1 MRDFFFFFFCFFFL
15 FFLSFRLGKNGK
27 NLGKKNAFKNMKRFF
42 GATTTTL
49 GRRLLFVL
57 FGLLFGCA
65 FLTTT
70 TTRWWCVEASSSF
83 SSSSSR
89 KTTTQSLAN
98 PLDDDDFFDEESSS
112 FSEEMVFASLGKKRF
127 GVDQKRDGFEDE
139 DDVLFQSLFSWTTAA
154 RKGEEMDLRDL
165 NTFPRAI
172 ARLVADG
179 TKGDDD
185 VLETKKFSV
194 GFTRGRWK
202 ESVFGRKPMNFD
214 GASALGMHVNG
225 AFRENN
231 NEEEDEGRRK
241 ERKKQ
246 GWIKLTNTVGAR
258 LCAGANVKQRGLPR
272 FYEAGGG
279 IEFGSNSNINSNGN
293 SSSGSGS
300 GTASKRATRTL
311 FQSYPKE
318 IACVENVASFFE
330 MLPCGGRR
338 GVANIIASE
347 RSALI
352 ADVDFLSF
360 GASYE
365 RGRFSLSMTG
375 VASREVIEKM
385 ARERND
391 VKACAAAK
399 EMSRVYALLGNGDVR
414 AVDLRESKK
423 SSVAELLSSL
433 KISAKSTSSSS
444 IKVDAPRVTITR
456 AILGSGSIRGAISLS
471 VSRFEN
477 ARGDTVVRIFHP
489 VPDYVRVFRHTFEVV
504 SKKSSKG
511 GDDSSSISNDSAVS
525 DISWGKELLEMKIKL
540 PRGLDSVTIRFDFE
554 KIFLPLELFEA
565 DAERGM
571 TFPPA
576 IAFSAAAPGAES
588 SSDKSDND
596 TLGRYERAYAKLGF
610 AQSPLFE
617 KLIENE
623 KNDFAHFLDALTVI
637 LPVPDGAMPFNA
649 TAMACVAFVAHLGA
663 LAKIL
668 LKRENYDDK
677 AKTLQHLAK
686 VERKRLKSEE
696 KKAKSKAEKR
706 TSLSSFTS
714 SSRNV
719 KRK

>member
-1 MRDFFFFFFCFFFL
+1 MERFTEEVL
-15 FFLSFRLGKNGK
+15 FVSPLPHPERRRRERRNS
-27 NLGKKNAFKNMKRFF
+27 
-42 GATTTTL
+42 TTTTI
-49 GRRLLFVL
+49 
-57 FGLLFGCA
+57 
-65 FLTTT
+65 TN
-70 TTRWWCVEASSSF
+70 E
-83 SSSSSR
+83 
-89 KTTTQSLAN
+89 
-98 PLDDDDFFDEESSS
+98 DDDSDDE
-112 FSEEMVFASLGKKRF
+112 SER
-127 GVDQKRDGFEDE
+127 QPDGI
-139 DDVLFQSLFSWTTAA
+139 LFQSLFSWTMMLPSGKNNMNTN
-154 RKGEEMDLRDL
+154 DLE
-165 NTFPRAI
+165 TFPRAI
-172 ARLVADG
+172 ARLLQSNRV
-179 TKGDDD
+179 KQSSSLSKKDDENEKKRKKRLI
-185 VLETKKFSV
+185 LEEFSV
-194 GFTRGRWK
+194 GFTRGRWRDAGA
-202 ESVFGRKPMNFD
+202 FGRKPMNFETS
-214 GASALGMHVNG
+214 SALGMHVNG
-225 AFRENN
+225 VFSRENDDDSDDGYDDDVY
-231 NEEEDEGRRK
+231 EKEKGEGWVR
-241 ERKKQ
+241 
-246 GWIKLTNTVGAR
+246 LTNTVGAKF
-258 LCAGANVKQRGLPR
+258 CAGANVRQRGLPR
-272 FYEAGGG
+272 FYEVGRGMTKNNKKKNG
-279 IEFGSNSNINSNGN
+279 LEFGSRKI
-293 SSSGSGS
+293 
-300 GTASKRATRTL
+300 ASKNRSTSTTL

-347 RSALI
+347 QSALI
-352 ADVDFLSF
+352 ADVNFLSF

-385 ARERND
+385 ALERND

-399 EMSRVYALLGNGDVR
+399 EVSRVYALLGNGDVR
-414 AVDLRESKK
+414 ALDLRESKK

-433 KISAKSTSSSS
+433 KISATSTSSSS
-444 IKVDAPRVTITR
+444 VKVDAPRVTITR

-504 SKKSSKG
+504 SKKCSKG
-511 GDDSSSISNDSAVS
+511 GDSSSISNDSAVG
-525 DISWGKELLEMKIKL
+525 DISWGEELLEMKIKL
-540 PRGLDSVTIRFDFE
+540 QRGLDSVTIRFDFE

-576 IAFSAAAPGAES
+576 IAFSAAASGAES
-588 SSDKSDND
+588 SSDKSDD
-596 TLGRYERAYAKLGF
+596 TLGRYERAYAKLGL

-623 KNDFAHFLDALTVI
+623 QNDFAHFLDALTVI

-714 SSRNV
+714 SSKNV

>member
-1 MRDFFFFFFCFFFL
+1 MRVFVFAL
-15 FFLSFRLGKNGK
+15 
-27 NLGKKNAFKNMKRFF
+27 
-42 GATTTTL
+42 
-49 GRRLLFVL
+49 LLFASRAAFAHAFAKGGTMERFTEEVL
-57 FGLLFGCA
+57 FVSPLPRPERRRRERRNF
-65 FLTTT
+65 TTST
-70 TTRWWCVEASSSF
+70 NFA
-83 SSSSSR
+83 
-89 KTTTQSLAN
+89 
-98 PLDDDDFFDEESSS
+98 DDDDEKDDE
-112 FSEEMVFASLGKKRF
+112 SEK
-127 GVDQKRDGFEDE
+127 QPDGI
-139 DDVLFQSLFSWTTAA
+139 LFQSLFSWTMMNMNTN
-154 RKGEEMDLRDL
+154 DLE
-165 NTFPRAI
+165 TFPRAI
-172 ARLVADG
+172 ARLSQRDSVKQ
-179 TKGDDD
+179 TSSSSKKDDENEKKRKRRLM
-185 VLETKKFSV
+185 LEEFSV
-194 GFTRGRWK
+194 GFTRGRWRDAGA
-202 ESVFGRKPMNFD
+202 FGRKPMNFETS
-214 GASALGMHVNG
+214 SALGMHVNG
-225 AFRENN
+225 VFSREDDDDSDDDGYDDDAY
-231 NEEEDEGRRK
+231 EKEKGEGWMR
-241 ERKKQ
+241 
-246 GWIKLTNTVGAR
+246 LTNTVGAKF
-258 LCAGANVKQRGLPR
+258 CAGANVRQRGLPR
-272 FYEAGGG
+272 FYEVGRGMTKNNKKKNG
-279 IEFGSNSNINSNGN
+279 LEFGSRKI
-293 SSSGSGS
+293 
-300 GTASKRATRTL
+300 ASKNRSTTTTL

-352 ADVDFLSF
+352 ADVNFLSF

-504 SKKSSKG
+504 SKQSSKG
-511 GDDSSSISNDSAVS
+511 GDDTSSISNDSAVS

-696 KKAKSKAEKR
+696 KKAKSNAEKR

>member
-1 MRDFFFFFFCFFFL
+1 MERFTEEVL
-15 FFLSFRLGKNGK
+15 FVSPLPHPERRRRERRNS
-27 NLGKKNAFKNMKRFF
+27 
-42 GATTTTL
+42 TTTT
-49 GRRLLFVL
+49 F
-57 FGLLFGCA
+57 
-65 FLTTT
+65 TN
-70 TTRWWCVEASSSF
+70 E
-83 SSSSSR
+83 
-89 KTTTQSLAN
+89 
-98 PLDDDDFFDEESSS
+98 DDDSDDE
-112 FSEEMVFASLGKKRF
+112 SEK
-127 GVDQKRDGFEDE
+127 QPDGI
-139 DDVLFQSLFSWTTAA
+139 LFQSLFSWTMMLPSGKNNMNTN
-154 RKGEEMDLRDL
+154 DLE
-165 NTFPRAI
+165 TFPRAI
-172 ARLVADG
+172 ARLLQSNRV
-179 TKGDDD
+179 KQSSSLSKKDDENEKKRKKRLI
-185 VLETKKFSV
+185 LEEFSV
-194 GFTRGRWK
+194 GFTRGRWRDAGA
-202 ESVFGRKPMNFD
+202 FGRKPMNFETS
-214 GASALGMHVNG
+214 SALGMHVNG
-225 AFRENN
+225 VFSRENDDDSDDGYDDDVY
-231 NEEEDEGRRK
+231 EKEKGEGWVR
-241 ERKKQ
+241 
-246 GWIKLTNTVGAR
+246 LTNTVGAKF
-258 LCAGANVKQRGLPR
+258 CAGANVRQRGLPR
-272 FYEAGGG
+272 FYEVGRGMTKNNKKKNG
-279 IEFGSNSNINSNGN
+279 LEFGSRKI
-293 SSSGSGS
+293 
-300 GTASKRATRTL
+300 ASKNRSTSTTL

-347 RSALI
+347 QSALI
-352 ADVDFLSF
+352 ADVNFLSF

-385 ARERND
+385 ALERND

-399 EMSRVYALLGNGDVR
+399 EVSRVYALLGNGDVR
-414 AVDLRESKK
+414 ALDLRESKK

-433 KISAKSTSSSS
+433 KISATSTSSSS
-444 IKVDAPRVTITR
+444 VKVDAPRVTITR

-489 VPDYVRVFRHTFEVV
+489 VPDYVRVFRHTFEVI
-504 SKKSSKG
+504 SKKCSKG
-511 GDDSSSISNDSAVS
+511 GDSSSISNDSAVS

-540 PRGLDSVTIRFDFE
+540 QRGLDSVTIRFDFE

-576 IAFSAAAPGAES
+576 IAFSAAASGAES
-588 SSDKSDND
+588 SSDKSDD
-596 TLGRYERAYAKLGF
+596 TLGRYERAYAKLGL

-623 KNDFAHFLDALTVI
+623 QNDFAHFLDALTVI

-696 KKAKSKAEKR
+696 KKKAKSKAEKR

-714 SSRNV
+714 SSKNV

>member
-1 MRDFFFFFFCFFFL
+1 MERFTEEVL
-15 FFLSFRLGKNGK
+15 FVSPLPHPERRRRERRNS
-27 NLGKKNAFKNMKRFF
+27 
-42 GATTTTL
+42 TTTT
-49 GRRLLFVL
+49 F
-57 FGLLFGCA
+57 
-65 FLTTT
+65 TN
-70 TTRWWCVEASSSF
+70 E
-83 SSSSSR
+83 
-89 KTTTQSLAN
+89 
-98 PLDDDDFFDEESSS
+98 DDDSDDE
-112 FSEEMVFASLGKKRF
+112 SEK
-127 GVDQKRDGFEDE
+127 QPDGI
-139 DDVLFQSLFSWTTAA
+139 LFQSLFSWTMMLPSGKNNMNTN
-154 RKGEEMDLRDL
+154 DLE
-165 NTFPRAI
+165 TFPRAI
-172 ARLVADG
+172 ARLLQSNRV
-179 TKGDDD
+179 KQSSSLSKKDDENEKKRKKRLI
-185 VLETKKFSV
+185 LEEFSV
-194 GFTRGRWK
+194 GFTRGRWRDAGA
-202 ESVFGRKPMNFD
+202 FGRKPMNFETS
-214 GASALGMHVNG
+214 SALGMHVNG
-225 AFRENN
+225 VFSRENDDDSDDSYDDDVY
-231 NEEEDEGRRK
+231 EKEKGEGWVR
-241 ERKKQ
+241 
-246 GWIKLTNTVGAR
+246 LTNTVGAKF
-258 LCAGANVKQRGLPR
+258 CAGANVRQRGLPR
-272 FYEAGGG
+272 FYEVGRGMTKNNKKKNG
-279 IEFGSNSNINSNGN
+279 LEFGSRKI
-293 SSSGSGS
+293 
-300 GTASKRATRTL
+300 ASKNRSTSTTL

-347 RSALI
+347 QSALI
-352 ADVDFLSF
+352 ADVNFLSF

-385 ARERND
+385 ALERND

-399 EMSRVYALLGNGDVR
+399 EVSRVYALLGNGDVR
-414 AVDLRESKK
+414 ALDLRESKK

-433 KISAKSTSSSS
+433 KISATSTSSSS
-444 IKVDAPRVTITR
+444 VKVDAPRVTITR

-504 SKKSSKG
+504 SKKRSKG
-511 GDDSSSISNDSAVS
+511 GDSSSISNDSAVS

-540 PRGLDSVTIRFDFE
+540 QRGLDSVTIRFDFE

-576 IAFSAAAPGAES
+576 IAFSAAASGAES
-588 SSDKSDND
+588 SSDKSDD
-596 TLGRYERAYAKLGF
+596 TLGRYERAYAKLGL

-623 KNDFAHFLDALTVI
+623 QNDFAHFLDALTVI

-696 KKAKSKAEKR
+696 KKKAKSNAEKR

-714 SSRNV
+714 SSKNV

>member
-1 MRDFFFFFFCFFFL
+1 MERFTEEVL
-15 FFLSFRLGKNGK
+15 FVSPLPHPERRRRERRNS
-27 NLGKKNAFKNMKRFF
+27 
-42 GATTTTL
+42 TTTT
-49 GRRLLFVL
+49 F
-57 FGLLFGCA
+57 
-65 FLTTT
+65 TN
-70 TTRWWCVEASSSF
+70 E
-83 SSSSSR
+83 
-89 KTTTQSLAN
+89 
-98 PLDDDDFFDEESSS
+98 DDDSDDE
-112 FSEEMVFASLGKKRF
+112 SEK
-127 GVDQKRDGFEDE
+127 QPDGI
-139 DDVLFQSLFSWTTAA
+139 LFQSLFSWTMMLPSG
-154 RKGEEMDLRDL
+154 KNNMNMNDLE
-165 NTFPRAI
+165 TFPRAI
-172 ARLVADG
+172 ARLLQSNRV
-179 TKGDDD
+179 KQSSSLSKKDDENEKKRKKRLI
-185 VLETKKFSV
+185 LEEFSV
-194 GFTRGRWK
+194 GFTRGRWRDAGA
-202 ESVFGRKPMNFD
+202 FGRKPMNFETS
-214 GASALGMHVNG
+214 SALGMHVNG
-225 AFRENN
+225 VFSRENDDDSDDGYDDDVY
-231 NEEEDEGRRK
+231 EKEKGEGWVR
-241 ERKKQ
+241 
-246 GWIKLTNTVGAR
+246 LTNTVGAKF
-258 LCAGANVKQRGLPR
+258 CAGANVRQRGLPR
-272 FYEAGGG
+272 FYEVGRGMTKNNKKKNG
-279 IEFGSNSNINSNGN
+279 LEFGSRKI
-293 SSSGSGS
+293 
-300 GTASKRATRTL
+300 ASKNRSTSTTL

-347 RSALI
+347 QSALI
-352 ADVDFLSF
+352 ADVNFLSF

-385 ARERND
+385 ALERND

-399 EMSRVYALLGNGDVR
+399 EVSRVYALLGNGDVR
-414 AVDLRESKK
+414 ALDLRESKK

-433 KISAKSTSSSS
+433 KISATSTSSSS
-444 IKVDAPRVTITR
+444 VKVDAPRVTITR

-504 SKKSSKG
+504 SKKCSKG
-511 GDDSSSISNDSAVS
+511 GDSSSISNDSAVS

-540 PRGLDSVTIRFDFE
+540 QRGLDSVTIRFDFE

-576 IAFSAAAPGAES
+576 IAFSAAASGAES
-588 SSDKSDND
+588 SSDKSDD
-596 TLGRYERAYAKLGF
+596 TLGRYERAYAKLGL

-623 KNDFAHFLDALTVI
+623 QNDFAHFLDALTVI

-696 KKAKSKAEKR
+696 KKKAKSKAEKR

-714 SSRNV
+714 SSKNV

>member
-1 MRDFFFFFFCFFFL
+1 MERFTEEVL
-15 FFLSFRLGKNGK
+15 FVSPLPHPERRRRERRNS
-27 NLGKKNAFKNMKRFF
+27 
-42 GATTTTL
+42 TTTT
-49 GRRLLFVL
+49 F
-57 FGLLFGCA
+57 
-65 FLTTT
+65 TN
-70 TTRWWCVEASSSF
+70 E
-83 SSSSSR
+83 
-89 KTTTQSLAN
+89 
-98 PLDDDDFFDEESSS
+98 DDDSDDE
-112 FSEEMVFASLGKKRF
+112 SEK
-127 GVDQKRDGFEDE
+127 QPDGI
-139 DDVLFQSLFSWTTAA
+139 LFQSLFSWTMMLPSGKNNMNTN
-154 RKGEEMDLRDL
+154 DLE
-165 NTFPRAI
+165 TFPRAI
-172 ARLVADG
+172 ARLLQSNRV
-179 TKGDDD
+179 KQSSSLSKKDDENEKKRKKRLI
-185 VLETKKFSV
+185 LEEFSV
-194 GFTRGRWK
+194 GFTRGRWRDAGA
-202 ESVFGRKPMNFD
+202 FGRKPMNFETS
-214 GASALGMHVNG
+214 SALGMHVNG
-225 AFRENN
+225 VFSRENDDDSDDGYDDDVY
-231 NEEEDEGRRK
+231 EKEKGEGWVR
-241 ERKKQ
+241 
-246 GWIKLTNTVGAR
+246 LTNTVGAKF
-258 LCAGANVKQRGLPR
+258 CAGANVRQRGLPR
-272 FYEAGGG
+272 FYEVGRGMTKNNKKKNG
-279 IEFGSNSNINSNGN
+279 LEFGSRKI
-293 SSSGSGS
+293 
-300 GTASKRATRTL
+300 ASKNRSTSTTL

-347 RSALI
+347 QSALI
-352 ADVDFLSF
+352 ADVNFLSF

-385 ARERND
+385 ALERND

-399 EMSRVYALLGNGDVR
+399 EVSRVYALLGNGDVR
-414 AVDLRESKK
+414 ALDLRESKK

-433 KISAKSTSSSS
+433 KISATSTSSSS
-444 IKVDAPRVTITR
+444 VKVDAPRVTITR

-504 SKKSSKG
+504 SKKRSKG
-511 GDDSSSISNDSAVS
+511 GDSSSISNDSAVS

-540 PRGLDSVTIRFDFE
+540 QRGLDSVTIRFDFE

-576 IAFSAAAPGAES
+576 IAFSAAASGAES
-588 SSDKSDND
+588 SSDKSDD
-596 TLGRYERAYAKLGF
+596 TLGRYERAYAKLGL

-623 KNDFAHFLDALTVI
+623 QNDFAHFLDASTVI

-696 KKAKSKAEKR
+696 KKKAKSKAEKR

-714 SSRNV
+714 SSKNV

>member
-1 MRDFFFFFFCFFFL
+1 MERFTEEVL
-15 FFLSFRLGKNGK
+15 FVSPLPHPERRRRERRNS
-27 NLGKKNAFKNMKRFF
+27 
-42 GATTTTL
+42 TTTT
-49 GRRLLFVL
+49 F
-57 FGLLFGCA
+57 
-65 FLTTT
+65 TN
-70 TTRWWCVEASSSF
+70 E
-83 SSSSSR
+83 
-89 KTTTQSLAN
+89 
-98 PLDDDDFFDEESSS
+98 DDDSDDE
-112 FSEEMVFASLGKKRF
+112 SEK
-127 GVDQKRDGFEDE
+127 QPDGI
-139 DDVLFQSLFSWTTAA
+139 LFQSLFSWTMNNMNTN
-154 RKGEEMDLRDL
+154 DLE
-165 NTFPRAI
+165 TFPRAI
-172 ARLVADG
+172 ARLLQSNRV
-179 TKGDDD
+179 KQSSSLSKKDDENEKKRKKRLI
-185 VLETKKFSV
+185 LEEFSV
-194 GFTRGRWK
+194 GFTRGRWRDAGA
-202 ESVFGRKPMNFD
+202 FGRKPMNFETS
-214 GASALGMHVNG
+214 SALGMHVNG
-225 AFRENN
+225 VFSR
-231 NEEEDEGRRK
+231 EDEDDLNDDDYDDAYEK
-241 ERKKQ
+241 EKGE
-246 GWIKLTNTVGAR
+246 GWVRLTNTVGAKF
-258 LCAGANVKQRGLPR
+258 CAGANVLQRGLPR
-272 FYEAGGG
+272 FYEVGGG
-279 IEFGSNSNINSNGN
+279 MRTTMKKKNGLEFGSRKI
-293 SSSGSGS
+293 
-300 GTASKRATRTL
+300 ASKNRSTTTTL

-347 RSALI
+347 RSVLI
-352 ADVDFLSF
+352 ADVNFLSF

-399 EMSRVYALLGNGDVR
+399 EVSRMYALLGNGDVR
-414 AVDLRESKK
+414 ALDLRESKK

-433 KISAKSTSSSS
+433 KISATSTSSSS
-444 IKVDAPRVTITR
+444 VKVDAPRVTITR

-504 SKKSSKG
+504 SKKRSKG
-511 GDDSSSISNDSAVS
+511 GDSSSISNDSAVS

-540 PRGLDSVTIRFDFE
+540 QRGLDSVTIRFDFE

-576 IAFSAAAPGAES
+576 IAFSAAASGAES
-588 SSDKSDND
+588 SSDKSDD
-596 TLGRYERAYAKLGF
+596 TLGRYERAYAKLGL

-623 KNDFAHFLDALTVI
+623 QNDFAHFLDALTVI

-696 KKAKSKAEKR
+696 KKKAKSKAESELLYR
-706 TSLSSFTS
+706 RL
-714 SSRNV
+714 RRP
-719 KRK
+719 RKM

>member
-1 MRDFFFFFFCFFFL
+1 MERFTEEVL
-15 FFLSFRLGKNGK
+15 FVSPLPHPERRRRERRNS
-27 NLGKKNAFKNMKRFF
+27 
-42 GATTTTL
+42 TTTT
-49 GRRLLFVL
+49 F
-57 FGLLFGCA
+57 
-65 FLTTT
+65 TN
-70 TTRWWCVEASSSF
+70 E
-83 SSSSSR
+83 
-89 KTTTQSLAN
+89 
-98 PLDDDDFFDEESSS
+98 DDDSDDE
-112 FSEEMVFASLGKKRF
+112 SEK
-127 GVDQKRDGFEDE
+127 QPDGI
-139 DDVLFQSLFSWTTAA
+139 LFQSLFSWTMMLPSGKNNMNTN
-154 RKGEEMDLRDL
+154 DLE
-165 NTFPRAI
+165 TFPRAI
-172 ARLVADG
+172 ARLLQSNRV
-179 TKGDDD
+179 KQSSSLSKKDDENEKKRKKRLI
-185 VLETKKFSV
+185 LEEFSV
-194 GFTRGRWK
+194 GFTRGRWRDAGA
-202 ESVFGRKPMNFD
+202 FGRKPMNFETS
-214 GASALGMHVNG
+214 SALGMHVNG
-225 AFRENN
+225 VFSRENDDDSDDGYDDDVY
-231 NEEEDEGRRK
+231 EKEKGEGWVR
-241 ERKKQ
+241 
-246 GWIKLTNTVGAR
+246 LTNTVGAKF
-258 LCAGANVKQRGLPR
+258 CAGANVRQRGLPR
-272 FYEAGGG
+272 FYEVGRGMTKNNKKKNG
-279 IEFGSNSNINSNGN
+279 LEFGSRKI
-293 SSSGSGS
+293 
-300 GTASKRATRTL
+300 ASKNRSTSTTL

-347 RSALI
+347 QSALI
-352 ADVDFLSF
+352 ADVNFLSF

-385 ARERND
+385 ALERND

-399 EMSRVYALLGNGDVR
+399 EVSRVYALLGNGDVR
-414 AVDLRESKK
+414 ALDLRESKK

-433 KISAKSTSSSS
+433 KISATSTSSSS
-444 IKVDAPRVTITR
+444 VKVDAPRVTITR

-504 SKKSSKG
+504 SKKCSKG
-511 GDDSSSISNDSAVS
+511 GDSSSISNDSAVS

-540 PRGLDSVTIRFDFE
+540 QRGLDSVTIRFDFE

-576 IAFSAAAPGAES
+576 IAFSAAASGAES
-588 SSDKSDND
+588 SSDKSDD
-596 TLGRYERAYAKLGF
+596 TLGRYERAYAKLGL

-623 KNDFAHFLDALTVI
+623 QNDFAHFLDALTVI

-696 KKAKSKAEKR
+696 KKKAKSKAEKR

-714 SSRNV
+714 SSKNV

>member
-1 MRDFFFFFFCFFFL
+1 MERFTEEVL
-15 FFLSFRLGKNGK
+15 FVSPLPHPERRRRERRNS
-27 NLGKKNAFKNMKRFF
+27 
-42 GATTTTL
+42 TTTT
-49 GRRLLFVL
+49 F
-57 FGLLFGCA
+57 
-65 FLTTT
+65 TN
-70 TTRWWCVEASSSF
+70 E
-83 SSSSSR
+83 
-89 KTTTQSLAN
+89 
-98 PLDDDDFFDEESSS
+98 DDDSDDE
-112 FSEEMVFASLGKKRF
+112 SEK
-127 GVDQKRDGFEDE
+127 QPDGI
-139 DDVLFQSLFSWTTAA
+139 LFQSLFSWTMMLPSGKNNMNTN
-154 RKGEEMDLRDL
+154 DLE
-165 NTFPRAI
+165 TFPRAI
-172 ARLVADG
+172 ARLLQSNRV
-179 TKGDDD
+179 KQSSSLSKKDDENEKKRKKRLI
-185 VLETKKFSV
+185 LEEFSV
-194 GFTRGRWK
+194 GFTRGRWRDAGA
-202 ESVFGRKPMNFD
+202 FGRKPMNFETS
-214 GASALGMHVNG
+214 SALGMHVNG
-225 AFRENN
+225 VFSRENDDDSDDSYDDDVY
-231 NEEEDEGRRK
+231 EKEKGEGWVR
-241 ERKKQ
+241 
-246 GWIKLTNTVGAR
+246 LTNTVGAKF
-258 LCAGANVKQRGLPR
+258 CAGANVRQRGLPR
-272 FYEAGGG
+272 FYEVGRGMTKNNKKKNG
-279 IEFGSNSNINSNGN
+279 LEFGSRKI
-293 SSSGSGS
+293 
-300 GTASKRATRTL
+300 ASKNRSTSTTL

-347 RSALI
+347 QSALI
-352 ADVDFLSF
+352 ADVNFLSF

-385 ARERND
+385 ALGRND

-399 EMSRVYALLGNGDVR
+399 EVSRVYALLGNGDVR
-414 AVDLRESKK
+414 ALDLRESKK

-433 KISAKSTSSSS
+433 KISATSTSSSS
-444 IKVDAPRVTITR
+444 VKVDAPRVTITR

-504 SKKSSKG
+504 SKKRSKG
-511 GDDSSSISNDSAVS
+511 GDSSSISNDSAVS

-540 PRGLDSVTIRFDFE
+540 QRGLDSVTIRFDFE

-576 IAFSAAAPGAES
+576 IAFSAAASGAES
-588 SSDKSDND
+588 SSDKSDD
-596 TLGRYERAYAKLGF
+596 TLGRYERAYAKLGL

-623 KNDFAHFLDALTVI
+623 QNDFAHFLDALTVI

-696 KKAKSKAEKR
+696 KKKAKSNAEKR

-714 SSRNV
+714 SSKNV

>member
-1 MRDFFFFFFCFFFL
+1 MERFTEEVL
-15 FFLSFRLGKNGK
+15 FVSPLPHPERRRRERRNS
-27 NLGKKNAFKNMKRFF
+27 
-42 GATTTTL
+42 TTTT
-49 GRRLLFVL
+49 F
-57 FGLLFGCA
+57 
-65 FLTTT
+65 TN
-70 TTRWWCVEASSSF
+70 E
-83 SSSSSR
+83 
-89 KTTTQSLAN
+89 
-98 PLDDDDFFDEESSS
+98 DDDSDDE
-112 FSEEMVFASLGKKRF
+112 SEK
-127 GVDQKRDGFEDE
+127 QPDGI
-139 DDVLFQSLFSWTTAA
+139 LFQSLFSWTMMLPSGKNNMNTN
-154 RKGEEMDLRDL
+154 DLE
-165 NTFPRAI
+165 TFPRAI
-172 ARLVADG
+172 ARLLQSNRV
-179 TKGDDD
+179 KQSSSLSKKDDENEKKRKKRLI
-185 VLETKKFSV
+185 LEEFSV
-194 GFTRGRWK
+194 GFTRGRWRDAGA
-202 ESVFGRKPMNFD
+202 FGRKPMNFETS
-214 GASALGMHVNG
+214 SALGMHVNG
-225 AFRENN
+225 VFSRENDDDSDDSYDDDVY
-231 NEEEDEGRRK
+231 EKEKGEGWVR
-241 ERKKQ
+241 
-246 GWIKLTNTVGAR
+246 LTNTVGAKF
-258 LCAGANVKQRGLPR
+258 CAGANVRQRGLPR
-272 FYEAGGG
+272 FYEVGRGMTKNNKKKNG
-279 IEFGSNSNINSNGN
+279 LEFGSRKI
-293 SSSGSGS
+293 
-300 GTASKRATRTL
+300 ASKNRSTSTTL

-347 RSALI
+347 QSALI
-352 ADVDFLSF
+352 ADVNFLSF

-385 ARERND
+385 ALERND

-399 EMSRVYALLGNGDVR
+399 EVSRVYALLGNGDVR
-414 AVDLRESKK
+414 ALDLRESKK

-433 KISAKSTSSSS
+433 KISATSTSSSS
-444 IKVDAPRVTITR
+444 VKVDAPRVTITR

-504 SKKSSKG
+504 SKKRSKG
-511 GDDSSSISNDSAVS
+511 GDSSSISNDSAVS

-540 PRGLDSVTIRFDFE
+540 QRGLDSVTIRFDFE

-576 IAFSAAAPGAES
+576 IAFSAAASGAES
-588 SSDKSDND
+588 SSDKSDD
-596 TLGRYERAYAKLGF
+596 TLGRYERAYAKLGL

-623 KNDFAHFLDALTVI
+623 QNDFAHFLDASTVI

-696 KKAKSKAEKR
+696 KKKAKSKAEKR

-714 SSRNV
+714 SSKNV

>member
-1 MRDFFFFFFCFFFL
+1 MERFTEEVL
-15 FFLSFRLGKNGK
+15 FVSPLPHPERRRRERRNS
-27 NLGKKNAFKNMKRFF
+27 
-42 GATTTTL
+42 TTTT
-49 GRRLLFVL
+49 F
-57 FGLLFGCA
+57 
-65 FLTTT
+65 TN
-70 TTRWWCVEASSSF
+70 E
-83 SSSSSR
+83 
-89 KTTTQSLAN
+89 
-98 PLDDDDFFDEESSS
+98 DDDSDDE
-112 FSEEMVFASLGKKRF
+112 SEK
-127 GVDQKRDGFEDE
+127 QPDGI
-139 DDVLFQSLFSWTTAA
+139 LFQSLFSWTMMLPSGKNNMNTN
-154 RKGEEMDLRDL
+154 DLE
-165 NTFPRAI
+165 TFPRAI
-172 ARLVADG
+172 ARLLQSNRV
-179 TKGDDD
+179 KQSSSLSKKDDENEKKRKKRLI
-185 VLETKKFSV
+185 LEEFSV
-194 GFTRGRWK
+194 GFTRGRWRDAGA
-202 ESVFGRKPMNFD
+202 FGRKPMNFETS
-214 GASALGMHVNG
+214 SALGMHVNG
-225 AFRENN
+225 VFSRENDDDSDDGYDDDVY
-231 NEEEDEGRRK
+231 EKEKGEGWVR
-241 ERKKQ
+241 
-246 GWIKLTNTVGAR
+246 LTNTVGAKF
-258 LCAGANVKQRGLPR
+258 CAGANVRQRGLPR
-272 FYEAGGG
+272 FYEVGRGMTKNNKKKNG
-279 IEFGSNSNINSNGN
+279 LEFGSRKI
-293 SSSGSGS
+293 
-300 GTASKRATRTL
+300 ASKNRSTSTTL

-338 GVANIIASE
+338 GVANIIESE
-347 RSALI
+347 QSALI
-352 ADVDFLSF
+352 ADVNFLSF

-385 ARERND
+385 ALERND

-399 EMSRVYALLGNGDVR
+399 EVSRVYALLGNGDVR
-414 AVDLRESKK
+414 ALDLRESKK

-433 KISAKSTSSSS
+433 KISATSTSSSS
-444 IKVDAPRVTITR
+444 VKVDAPRVTITR

-504 SKKSSKG
+504 SKKRSKG
-511 GDDSSSISNDSAVS
+511 GDSSSISNDSAVS

-540 PRGLDSVTIRFDFE
+540 QRGLDSVTIRFDFE

-576 IAFSAAAPGAES
+576 IAFSAAASGAES
-588 SSDKSDND
+588 SSDKSDD
-596 TLGRYERAYAKLGF
+596 TLGRYERAYAKLGL

-623 KNDFAHFLDALTVI
+623 QNDFAHFLDASTVI

-696 KKAKSKAEKR
+696 KKKAKSKAEKR

-714 SSRNV
+714 SSKNV